1 MRFIILLIILFT
13 CLGCRLLKPSVVYVN
28 RDSVV
33 THTEYVTKDSII
45 TIPGDTI
52 KLQIPCD
59 KDTVYIVK
67 SKKSSSLVQVK
78 RGVVS
83 VQNNCDEQ
91 KMIILNLQERLHHY
105 EMQESDSLKTVVV
118 KERYVPVA
126 YKVFSYGFFILL
138 AAGTTLMFVNKNIWV
153 MIVSSVVSLV
163 KSFKK
168 N

>member
-1 MRFIILLIILFT
+1 M
-13 CLGCRLLKPSVVYVN
+13 KPSVVYVN

-33 THTEYVTKDSII
+33 TNTEYVTKDSII

-52 KLQIPCD
+52 KVQIPCD

-67 SKKSSSLVQVK
+67 SNHSSSLVQVK

-91 KMIILNLQERLHHY
+91 KLIILNLQEKLHHY
-105 EMQESDSLKTVVV
+105 EMQSSDSVKTVVV
-118 KERYVPVA
+118 KEKYVPVA

-138 AAGTTLMFVNKNIWV
+138 AAGVTLMLVNKNIWV
-153 MIVSSVVSLV
+153 VVASSVVSLV